1 MRPLSCTVSRANHFI
16 LTLFILLF
24 SVHVFAQ
31 TSAISLRGQVS
42 DPSGAVIPG
51 ATVTSRS
58 SSGQSAT
65 VKTNRVGSY
74 EFRGFTPGTY
84 TVTVSAKGFADSEK
98 EVQIAAG
105 KEQKLDVQLEI
116 AVEKQQLEV
125 ADEGPNKVSLGP
137 ENNATATV
145 IKGKDL
151 EALSDDPDELSSELQ
166 ALAGPSAGPNGGQI
180 YIDGFSGGTLPPK
193 ASIREIRVNQNPFSA
208 QYDRLGYGRIE
219 ILTKPGTDKFHG
231 QIMFRSNPPGLS
243 APNPFAFPFRPTYD
257 AQQVEGNIG
266 GPIGKKA
273 SFFINAE
280 RRNSL
285 DHKVVSAFLT
295 QDASGKALPFTQI
308 PPNPSAGFE
317 ISPRF
322 DYQVTANN
330 TLTSRFEYNRSH
342 SFGDGVSGFSLA
354 DQAYN
359 GHNSEINAQVSDTQ
373 IINSRIVNET
383 RYQFVRSVSSQR
395 ALNFTPQISAL
406 GAFISGG
413 NPIGRSSTSQD
424 HYEVQNYTSMSV
436 GNHFIRFGGRVR
448 TTAETDSQLSNF
460 NGAYTFSSLDSYL
473 KNQSPISFSINRGQ
487 PLISNT
493 FVDVGLYAEED
504 WRMRR
509 DLMVSYGLR
518 YETQNAIH
526 DHTDFAPRI
535 GIAWAP
541 GGTKNAS
548 PKTVFRTGFGIFYDR
563 FGQGLILQALRQ
575 NGINQQQYVIS
586 ASTPGSA
593 PVLAY
598 YPAIPPIN
606 LLNAVQGLTVRQID
620 PKLRAPYIMQS
631 ASTVERQ
638 LTRTANLSVTYLHS
652 RGVHQ
657 FFSRNTNAPF
667 PGTFNP
673 ANPSSASYPLGHPGS
688 VYQYESGGV
697 FNQNQLITNFNIR
710 GRRLSLFG
718 FYMLNFAKGN
728 TSGAGSFPT
737 NEFNLAQ
744 DYGRTSYDIRHRLF
758 FGGSLTLPYGFR
770 FNPIMN
776 VNSGSPF
783 NITVGKD
790 LNGDSIYNDRPAF
803 ATSASLPGNVV
814 ATRWGTFDLNPSP
827 GERIIPINFGAGPA
841 RYGLN
846 LRLSKTFGFG
856 GSSSSAQS
864 GPGPRG
870 GPGGGG
876 PRMGGGGEGRGGGGG
891 GEGPRIF
898 MGGGPGG
905 GSNEQRYNLT
915 FAIGTWNIFN
925 HVNLADPIGNLSSST
940 FGRSNGLAQ
949 GGFGPGRTF
958 AVNRRV
964 DLQVNFSF

>member
-1 MRPLSCTVSRANHFI
+1 MRPLSYIASRAKHII
-16 LTLFILLF
+16 LAFFVLLF
-24 SVHVFAQ
+24 SVHIFAQ
-31 TSAISLRGQVS
+31 TSAVSLRGQVS

-51 ATVTSRS
+51 ATVTARS
-58 SSGQSAT
+58 SSGQPAT

-74 EFRGFTPGTY
+74 EFRGLAPGSY
-84 TVTVSAKGFADSEK
+84 TVSVSAKSFADSQK
-98 EVQIAAG
+98 EVQVAAG

-116 AVEKQQLEV
+116 AVEKQQVEV

-208 QYDRLGYGRIE
+208 QYDRLGYGRVE
-219 ILTKPGTDKFHG
+219 IFTKPGTDKFHG
-231 QIMFRSNPPGLS
+231 QIMFRDNAPGLS

-266 GPIGKKA
+266 GPLGKKA

-285 DHKVVSAFLT
+285 DHKVVSAYLT
-295 QDASGKALPFTQI
+295 QDANHQPIRFTQI
-308 PPNPSAGFE
+308 PPNPSVGME

-342 SFGDGVSGFSLA
+342 TIGDGVGGFSLA
-354 DQAYN
+354 DHAYN

-373 IINSRIVNET
+373 IINTRIVNET
-383 RYQFVRSVSSQR
+383 RFQFVRSINSQK
-395 ALNFTPQISAL
+395 ALNFSPEISVS
-406 GAFISGG
+406 GAFVRGG
-413 NPIGRSSTSQD
+413 NSIGRSSNSQD
-424 HYEVQNYTSMSV
+424 HYEIQNYTSMAL

-448 TTAETDSQLSNF
+448 TTAETDSQISGF
-460 NGAYTFSSLDSYL
+460 NGTYSFSSLDAYL
-473 KNQSPISFSINRGQ
+473 ANQPISFTIIRGQ
-487 PLISNT
+487 PLVSNT

-504 WRMRR
+504 WKMRP
-509 DLMVSYGLR
+509 DLMVSYGMR
-518 YETQNAIH
+518 FETQNDIH
-526 DHTDFAPRI
+526 DHADFAPRI

-548 PKTVFRTGFGIFYDR
+548 PKTVFRAGFGIFYDR
-563 FGQGLILQALRQ
+563 FGQGLILQTLRQ
-575 NGINQQQYVIS
+575 NGINQQQYVVDGRTASGAAILANYPVIPNIS
-586 ASTPGSA
+586 LLAAS
-593 PVLAY
+593 
-598 YPAIPPIN
+598 
-606 LLNAVQGLTVRQID
+606 QGITIRQID
-620 PKLRAPYIMQS
+620 SKLRAPYIMQN
-631 ASTVERQ
+631 AATVERQ
-638 LTRTANLSVTYLHS
+638 LSRTANVSVTYLHS

-657 FFSRNTNAPF
+657 FFSRNINAAW
-667 PGTFNP
+667 PGTYNP
-673 ANPSSASYPLGHPGS
+673 AVRGSGSYPLVKATP
-688 VYQYESGGV
+688 VYQYESDGI
-697 FNQNQLITNFNIR
+697 FNQNQLITNFNVR

-718 FYMLNFAKGN
+718 FYMLNFVKGN
-728 TSGAGSFPT
+728 TSGAGSFPS
-737 NEFNLAQ
+737 NPYSLAQ
-744 DYGRTSYDIRHRLF
+744 DYGRLAYDIRHRLF
-758 FGGSLTLPYGFR
+758 FGGTLTLPYGFR
-770 FNPIMN
+770 FNPIMQ
-776 VNSGSPF
+776 VNSGAPF
-783 NITVGKD
+783 NITLGND
-790 LNGDSIYNDRPAF
+790 LIGDSIYNQRPAF
-803 ATSASLPGNVV
+803 ATSSSQNVKP
-814 ATRWGTFDLNPSP
+814 TRWGTFDLNPQP
-827 GERIIPINFGAGPA
+827 GEQIPINFGTGPA

-856 GSSSSAQS
+856 GSSSAQT
-864 GPGPRG
+864 GPGGRGGFG

-898 MGGGPGG
+898 MGGPGG
-905 GSNEQRYNLT
+905 GGGEQRYNLT
-915 FAIGTWNIFN
+915 FAIGTWNLLN
-925 HVNLADPIGNLSSST
+925 HVNRADPIGNLSSST
-940 FGRSNGLAQ
+940 FGQSNGLAL
-949 GGFGPGRTF
+949 GGQFAPGRIF